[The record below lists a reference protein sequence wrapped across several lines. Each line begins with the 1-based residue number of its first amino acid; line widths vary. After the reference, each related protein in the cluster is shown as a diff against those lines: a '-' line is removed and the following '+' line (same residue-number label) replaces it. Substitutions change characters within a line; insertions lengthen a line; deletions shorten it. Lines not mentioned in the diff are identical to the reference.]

1 MRKVILVLCVS
12 PEDDLWYAVDQKYDD
27 LSDYPDTMAWAV
39 ERGEA
44 VTCDWYGFQSWLKEE
59 NAELC
64 EIMGAIAY

>member
-12 PEDDLWYAVDQKYDD
+12 SEDDLWYAVDQKYEDM
-27 LSDYPDTMAWAV
+27 SDSVP
-39 ERGEA
+39 
-44 VTCDWYGFQSWLKEE
+44 CDWYGFQSWLKEE